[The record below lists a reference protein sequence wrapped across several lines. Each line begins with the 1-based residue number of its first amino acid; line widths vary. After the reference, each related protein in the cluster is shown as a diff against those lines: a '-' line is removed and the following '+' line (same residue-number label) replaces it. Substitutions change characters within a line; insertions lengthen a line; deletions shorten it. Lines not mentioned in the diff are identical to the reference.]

1 MKRFAISFFT
11 ILLLWTLQP
20 GLLHAKD
27 PMKTYVGTWKFTAG
41 QAPFGYQAGTI
52 TFEIEENKLTGYLKF
67 SETEY
72 MIEFQNIEINNGG
85 ISFEIT
91 VEYEQVPIKAS
102 VKDNILSGT
111 AASPEGP
118 VSFSATR
125 VVKEKK

>member
-1 MKRFAISFFT
+1 
-11 ILLLWTLQP
+11 
-20 GLLHAKD
+20 
-27 PMKTYVGTWKFTAG
+27 
-41 QAPFGYQAGTI
+41 
-52 TFEIEENKLTGYLKF
+52 
-67 SETEY
+67 